1 MPAAGR
7 VAKHRVRPG
16 PLRPGRN
23 PGVYA
28 GGMATVLL
36 IRHAESTANKAGELA
51 GRTPGVDLTP
61 DGARQAGRLGERL
74 RSVRPVRI
82 VHSPLARCRQTLA
95 RIREGMGAESMP
107 DGVPDPGLNEVDY
120 GGWQGKKLAELSR
133 LPDWKTVQDTPSAV
147 RFPGGESITEMSAR
161 AVAAVRRHDAEVVDE
176 SGTSAVWM
184 AIAHGDII
192 KAVLADALGMPLDLF
207 QRLVISPCSLSAIRY
222 TPDRPF
228 VLALGAHADRL
239 VRLPEA
245 DTAAKGVV
253 GGGD

>member
-1 MPAAGR
+1 
-7 VAKHRVRPG
+7 
-16 PLRPGRN
+16 
-23 PGVYA
+23 
-28 GGMATVLL
+28 MATVLL

-61 DGARQAGRLGERL
+61 DGAAQAVRLGMRL
-74 RSVRPVRI
+74 RTVRPVRI
-82 VHSPLARCRQTLA
+82 VHSPLDRCVQTLR
-95 RIREGMGAESMP
+95 RIREGMDAPALP
-107 DGVPDPGLNEVDY
+107 DGMPEAGLNEVDY
-120 GGWQGKKLAELSR
+120 GGWQGKKLADLSHR
-133 LPDWKTVQDTPSAV
+133 REWRTVQNTPSAV
-147 RFPGGESITEMSAR
+147 RFPGGESIAEMSAR
-161 AVAAVRRHDAEVVDE
+161 AVEAVRRHDAEVVDE
-176 SGTSAVWM
+176 CGASAVWM
-184 AIAHGDII
+184 AIAHGDVI

-245 DTAAKGVV
+245 DAAAEGVV